1 MTADETRCAVEIDGN
16 RFLKNYE
23 EVKKCIPDNCRLMA
37 VLKGN
42 AYGHGAPELAVHLEK
57 YKEDWIAVATLGEA
71 LKIRQAGVTKDILI
85 LGYTSPLF
93 AEELSDKHIT
103 QTVIS
108 WRYGKELS
116 RNAAK
121 AGKKVS
127 CHLALDTGMSRI
139 GLLAY
144 GAQRENSMRE
154 AGELYQDPYLE
165 IGGIFTHFSSAYG
178 HEPEDESYTAR
189 QYERFVSFCQELKKK
204 GIEPGLRHCC
214 NSPSIINYPQYALDM
229 CRGGTL
235 LFGFIDQKEMRRP
248 VDLKLVMRFRT
259 IVTMIKEV
267 EAGTAVS
274 YNRTAVTDKRTRL
287 AVLGAGWYDG
297 YPRQLGNRGR
307 VLIRGREFPII
318 GKVCMDICMADI
330 TGADD
335 ICEGD
340 EVVLLGSQG
349 DREIPCRQLYEPLGV
364 GPGSIGGG
372 ISERVPRIYK
382 WDEGEE
388 HVYRTL

>member
-1 MTADETRCAVEIDGN
+1 
-16 RFLKNYE
+16 
-23 EVKKCIPDNCRLMA
+23 
-37 VLKGN
+37 
-42 AYGHGAPELAVHLEK
+42 
-57 YKEDWIAVATLGEA
+57 
-71 LKIRQAGVTKDILI
+71 
-85 LGYTSPLF
+85 
-93 AEELSDKHIT
+93 
-103 QTVIS
+103 
-108 WRYGKELS
+108 
-116 RNAAK
+116 
-121 AGKKVS
+121 
-127 CHLALDTGMSRI
+127 
-139 GLLAY
+139 
-144 GAQRENSMRE
+144 
-154 AGELYQDPYLE
+154 
-165 IGGIFTHFSSAYG
+165 
-178 HEPEDESYTAR
+178 
-189 QYERFVSFCQELKKK
+189 
-204 GIEPGLRHCC
+204 
-214 NSPSIINYPQYALDM
+214 
-229 CRGGTL
+229 
-235 LFGFIDQKEMRRP
+235 
-248 VDLKLVMRFRT
+248 
-259 IVTMIKEV
+259 MIKEV

-349 DREIPCRQLYEPLGV
+349 DREIPCRRLYEPLGV

-388 HVYRTL
+388 HVYGTL